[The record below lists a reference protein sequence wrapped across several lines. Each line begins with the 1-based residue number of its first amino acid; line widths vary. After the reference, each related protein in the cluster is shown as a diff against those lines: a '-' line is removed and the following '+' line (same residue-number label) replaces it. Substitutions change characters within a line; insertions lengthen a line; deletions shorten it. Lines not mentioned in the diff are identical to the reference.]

1 MCTHVVRSICYPGSF
16 ILYVYGIWL
25 AQCTVIIIFLSQT
38 YILAKNIVWTSQV
51 YVQHLPSSLFLCE
64 DSGSEGSWITKTF
77 TTARPSLVRALAT
90 LKNLV
95 LPKLKFKNILCQI
108 QNLILYKLWKYQ
120 ITRFSSYLFKQL
132 STDCLNLLL

>member
-1 MCTHVVRSICYPGSF
+1 MCTHVTRSICYPGSF

-25 AQCTVIIIFLSQT
+25 AQCNHPIYFLS
-38 YILAKNIVWTSQV
+38 YSLLINIACVTSQV
-51 YVQHLPSSLFLCE
+51 HVQHLPSSLFLCE
-64 DSGSEGSWITKTF
+64 DNGSEGSWITKTF